1 MTTHFEL
8 EAPFGYSLSAA
19 ADFYAGFAPMGGAAL
34 QRERNLQLAFRLDH
48 SFEAVSA
55 TLSQHDTR
63 LSVEV
68 EGTAN
73 HPAVTAQLTRMLG
86 LDVDGKAW
94 AAIGEV
100 DPVMGA
106 VKRHFPGF
114 FTAGFPS
121 PYEAGVGGVL
131 SQRSSVKQA
140 ASLRRQLSQAHGDQV
155 GGLQVVPAPDQLLRV
170 KSFPGIAPQKLEV
183 LHGLARA
190 GLNGTIDA
198 QRLRAMPQEQAL
210 EVLQELHG
218 VGPWT
223 ASHMLLRGASVQDA
237 LPLAEPRVLRAF
249 TLAYERPEADFAL
262 CAEAWRPFRMWAS
275 IALVRNLM
283 SPSPRGRGEGR
294 GEGPHQH
301 QAPDGTRTRT
311 TRRKEGF
318 LENALPQRNH
328 L

>member
-1 MTTHFEL
+1 MTIHFEL
-8 EAPFGYSLSAA
+8 TAPFSYSLAAA
-19 ADFYAGFAPMGGAAL
+19 ADFYAGFTPMGGAARQL
-34 QRERNLQLAFRLDH
+34 ERTLQLAFRLDQ

-55 TLSQHDTR
+55 TLTQQGAS

-68 EGTAN
+68 EGTK
-73 HPAVTAQLTRMLG
+73 HHQAVSAQLTRMLG

-94 AAIGEV
+94 AAVGEV
-100 DPVMGA
+100 DPVMGG

-140 ASLRRQLSQAHGDQV
+140 ASLRRQLSLAHGEQV
-155 GGLQVVPAPDQLLRV
+155 AGLQVLPSPEQLLKV
-170 KSFPGIAPQKLEV
+170 KSFAGIAPQKLEV

-190 GLNGTIDA
+190 ALEGAIDA

-223 ASHMLLRGASVQDA
+223 AAHMLLRGASVQDA

-249 TLAYERPEADFAL
+249 TLAYERPESDFAR

-275 IALVRNLM
+275 IALVRNLGRLGQWAAV
-283 SPSPRGRGEGR
+283 PSDFKRRGR
-294 GEGPHQH
+294 
-301 QAPDGTRTRT
+301 A
-311 TRRKEGF
+311 
-318 LENALPQRNH
+318 A
-328 L
+328 